1 MYKRILKNSSTR
13 KYTTKNSLQIIKRSL
28 PMSVRKNLKKTSYIR
43 SKYLRRG
50 EKEVKYPRDS
60 LLSTLLVSFVYLHLK
75 NTIFTV
81 SRDYKFHFTYIF
93 LSSRVK
99 IYDNNIIPIV
109 GKRKRA
115 REERASARE
124 RIKRKD
130 AWMRGKREREREK
143 KRLILERLEREMRS
157 VRKEISN
164 FSAFRA

>member
-1 MYKRILKNSSTR
+1 
-13 KYTTKNSLQIIKRSL
+13 
-28 PMSVRKNLKKTSYIR
+28 MSVRKNLKKTSYIR

-93 LSSRVK
+93 LFSRVK
-99 IYDNNIIPIV
+99 IYDIIILFRSLERER
-109 GKRKRA
+109 G
-115 REERASARE
+115 REEREPVLERE
-124 RIKRKD
+124 LKGSVD
-130 AWMRGKREREREK
+130 AWKEREREK

>member
-1 MYKRILKNSSTR
+1 
-13 KYTTKNSLQIIKRSL
+13 
-28 PMSVRKNLKKTSYIR
+28 MSVRKNLKKTSYIR

-93 LSSRVK
+93 LPSRVK

-124 RIKRKD
+124 RIKRK
-130 AWMRGKREREREK
+130 RGCVERKKEKERK
-143 KRLILERLEREMRS
+143 KD
-157 VRKEISN
+157 
-164 FSAFRA
+164 